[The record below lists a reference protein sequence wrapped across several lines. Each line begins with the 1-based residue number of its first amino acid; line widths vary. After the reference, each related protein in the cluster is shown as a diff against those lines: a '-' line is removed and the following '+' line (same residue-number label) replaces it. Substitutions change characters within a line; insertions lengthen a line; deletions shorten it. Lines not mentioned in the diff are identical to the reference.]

1 MFSQVFCNTFRNAM
15 ILFRFLFEQG
25 WPVTRYVKGQRG
37 KMGARFQDARKFAT
51 GQLPLMI
58 ATEHAGRGLDWV
70 DVSHVVLFEMGLANP
85 PQPTR
90 QRPENH
96 VHLM

>member
-1 MFSQVFCNTFRNAM
+1 M
-15 ILFRFLFEQG
+15 ILFSFLFEQG

-37 KMGARFQDARKFAT
+37 KMGARFQDARKFTT

-70 DVSHVVLFEMGLANP
+70 DVSHVVLFEMGLDAMSFPNSRNP
-85 PQPTR
+85 L
-90 QRPENH
+90 
-96 VHLM
+96 HLDTIEGGRV